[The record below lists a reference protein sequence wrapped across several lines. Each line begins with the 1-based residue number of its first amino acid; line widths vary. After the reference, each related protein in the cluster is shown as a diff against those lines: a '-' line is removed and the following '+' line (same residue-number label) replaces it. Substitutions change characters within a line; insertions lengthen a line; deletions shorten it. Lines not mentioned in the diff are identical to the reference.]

1 MGSTLCMVLLSS
13 LMAVTSANN
22 CPAGC
27 VCPAYMVSCGGLG
40 MEKLPFPVS
49 PSTWTLDIS
58 HNRLT
63 WLGVGSF
70 YGLPLLSRLQL
81 AHNLIS
87 QLSPGA
93 FQNATALRHLDL
105 SSNRLQVVGR
115 HHFLELTGLEE
126 LLLFNNRIVRVE
138 STALM
143 GLGRLRRL
151 YLSFNHISDFPFFS
165 IRKQTHP
172 HLLTVDLSSNHM
184 SRLPVEDIAA
194 WPATH
199 QRGLF
204 LYNNSLLCDCSVYAM
219 FRHWEMKGYESVRD
233 YRDEYRCL
241 LYGDPRASVK
251 FFRHSR
257 FFENCTVG
265 RTLSLAGAKANLVV
279 YEGEL
284 VKLECTGSSSS
295 SSSSALADN
304 VTFSWASPHPEGLG
318 QHLQNG
324 SLRLNADGSLEIP
337 FARPDDSGV
346 YQCTALDRVQM
357 LNESREVNVTVV
369 SRGAMEEPF
378 NTGYTTLLGC
388 VVTLVLILMY
398 LYLTPCRCSCC
409 RQPPSSPSASSVLRE
424 DHCTL
429 ASIFGAPPSLAGCGG
444 GNGGGGGGGGD
455 SDPMPRKVPP
465 PGGSVVDRRVVFL
478 EPLLE
483 EQNGHLKAT
492 FGQEQLAQFQWET
505 ERLTPAT
512 ATKRNAAM

>member
-1 MGSTLCMVLLSS
+1 MGLMLRVVFVSLL
-13 LMAVTSANN
+13 AKTSEGS
-22 CPAGC
+22 CPVGC
-27 VCPAYMVSCGGLG
+27 VCPSYIVSCGGLG
-40 MEKLPFPVS
+40 LDKLPFPV
-49 PSTWTLDIS
+49 PTTTWTLDVS

-70 YGLPLLSRLQL
+70 YGLPGLARLLL

-93 FQNATALRHLDL
+93 FQNASTLRHLDL

-126 LLLFNNRIVRVE
+126 LLLFNNRISRVE

-143 GLGRLRRL
+143 GLGQLRRL

-165 IRKQTHP
+165 IRKHTHP

-184 SRLPVEDIAA
+184 ARLPVEDIAL
-194 WPATH
+194 WPASH

-204 LYNNSLLCDCSVYAM
+204 LFNNSLLCDCAVYAM
-219 FRHWEMKGYESVRD
+219 FRHWEQKGYESVTD
-233 YRDEYRCL
+233 FKDEYRCM
-241 LYGDPRASVK
+241 LYGDPRASVR
-251 FFRHSR
+251 FFRHVR

-265 RTLSLAGAKANLVV
+265 RTLSLAVAKANLVV

-284 VKLECTGSSSS
+284 VRLECTSGSSSG
-295 SSSSALADN
+295 AEN
-304 VTFSWASPHPEGLG
+304 VSFSWAPPHPEGIAQL
-318 QHLQNG
+318 LQNG
-324 SLRLNADGSLEIP
+324 TLRLNQDGSLEIP

-346 YQCTALDRVQM
+346 YQCTALDRAQM

-369 SRGAMEEPF
+369 SRTVIEEPF

-409 RQPPSSPSASSVLRE
+409 RPPPSSPAASVLRE

-429 ASIFGAPPSLAGCGG
+429 ASIFGAPPSLTGCTGG
-444 GNGGGGGGGGD
+444 SGGSGSGG
-455 SDPMPRKVPP
+455 SEEMARKVLPPP
-465 PGGSVVDRRVVFL
+465 PGGVAVDRRVVFL
-478 EPLLE
+478 EPLME

-492 FGQEQLAQFQWET
+492 FAQEQLAQFQWET

-512 ATKRNAAM
+512 ATKRNAAV

>member
-1 MGSTLCMVLLSS
+1 MGLMLCIAFVFLLAQVSEST
-13 LMAVTSANN
+13 

-27 VCPAYMVSCGGLG
+27 LCPSYIVSCGALGL
-40 MEKLPFPVS
+40 EKLPHPV
-49 PSTWTLDIS
+49 PATTWTLDLS

-70 YGLPLLSRLQL
+70 YGLPRLVRLRL

-93 FQNATALRHLDL
+93 FQNASALRHLDL
-105 SSNRLQVVGR
+105 SSNKLQVVGR

-126 LLLFNNRIVRVE
+126 LLLFNNRITRVE

-143 GLGRLRRL
+143 GLSRLRRL

-165 IRKQTHP
+165 IRKHTHP
-172 HLLTVDLSSNHM
+172 QLLTVDLSSNHM
-184 SRLPVEDIAA
+184 ARLPVEDIAL
-194 WPATH
+194 WPASH

-204 LYNNSLLCDCSVYAM
+204 LFNNSLLCDCAVYTM
-219 FRHWEMKGYESVRD
+219 FRHWEQKGFESVSD
-233 YRDEYRCL
+233 FKDEYRCL
-241 LYGDPRASVK
+241 LYGDPRAPVR
-251 FFRHSR
+251 FFRQGR

-265 RTLSLAGAKANLVV
+265 RTLSLVAPKANLVV

-284 VKLECTGSSSS
+284 VRLDCT
-295 SSSSALADN
+295 SSASSGEN
-304 VTFSWASPHPEGLG
+304 VSFVWTSPHPEGIGTL
-318 QHLQNG
+318 LQNG
-324 SLRLNADGSLEIP
+324 TLRLNQDGSLEIP
-337 FARPDDSGV
+337 YAKLDDAGV
-346 YQCTALDRVQM
+346 YQCTSMDRVQM
-357 LNESREVNVTVV
+357 LNESREVNVTVATRQA
-369 SRGAMEEPF
+369 SDEPF

-409 RQPPSSPSASSVLRE
+409 RSPGSPSPGEGSGSRE

-429 ASIFGAPPSLAGCGG
+429 ASIFGAPSSLVGG
-444 GNGGGGGGGGD
+444 G
-455 SDPMPRKVPP
+455 SEQLPRKAPP
-465 PGGSVVDRRVVFL
+465 PPSSSSSVPAMDRRVVFL

-492 FGQEQLAQFQWET
+492 FTPEQLAQFQWET
-505 ERLTPAT
+505 ERLNPASGT
-512 ATKRNAAM
+512 ERNAAL

>member
-1 MGSTLCMVLLSS
+1 MGLMLCVVLISLLAQVSESS
-13 LMAVTSANN
+13 

-27 VCPAYMVSCGGLG
+27 LCPAYVVSCGGLG
-40 MEKLPFPVS
+40 LEKLPFPI
-49 PSTWTLDIS
+49 PSTTWTLDLS

-70 YGLPLLSRLQL
+70 YGLPRMGHLRL

-93 FQNATALRHLDL
+93 FQNASALRHLDL
-105 SSNRLQVVGR
+105 SSNKLQVVGR

-126 LLLFNNRIVRVE
+126 LLLFNNRITRVE

-143 GLGRLRRL
+143 GLSRLRRL

-165 IRKQTHP
+165 IRKHTHP

-184 SRLPVEDIAA
+184 SRLPVEDIAL
-194 WPATH
+194 WPASH

-204 LYNNSLLCDCSVYAM
+204 LFNNSLLCDCALYTM
-219 FRHWEMKGYESVRD
+219 FRHWEQKGFESVRD
-233 YRDEYRCL
+233 FKDDYRCL
-241 LYGDPRASVK
+241 LYGDPRASVR
-251 FFRHSR
+251 FFRHAR

-265 RTLSLAGAKANLVV
+265 RTLSLVAPKANLVV

-284 VKLECTGSSSS
+284 VRLDCTGSTGTSE
-295 SSSSALADN
+295 N
-304 VTFSWASPHPEGLG
+304 VSFSWISPHPEGISQLI
-318 QHLQNG
+318 QNG
-324 SLRLNADGSLEIP
+324 TLRLNQDGSLEIP
-337 FARPDDSGV
+337 FAKVDDMGI

-357 LNESREVNVTVV
+357 LNETREVNVTVV
-369 SRGAMEEPF
+369 LRQASEEPF

-388 VVTLVLILMY
+388 IVTLVLILMY

-409 RQPPSSPSASSVLRE
+409 RPPASPSPGAGSGSRE

-429 ASIFGAPPSLAGCGG
+429 ASIFGAPSSLVAGG
-444 GNGGGGGGGGD
+444 GRGEQL
-455 SDPMPRKVPP
+455 PRKVPP
-465 PGGSVVDRRVVFL
+465 PPSSVVMDRRVVFL

-492 FGQEQLAQFQWET
+492 FTPEQLAQFQWET
-505 ERLTPAT
+505 ERLNPT
-512 ATKRNAAM
+512 AAERNAAL